1 MLCFDRAQAALHP
14 FPLLASPPLQAVY
27 QQLDPVRVKG
37 RQLPV
42 DIYEVTSLHAEALAA
57 GQRPGLSPL
66 LPTPLQRG
74 LPPVAEAAAAV
85 AAARLSRQGSAAGPA
100 AVPPP
105 AEGSLEALAAGLAPG
120 GRACCTEG
128 PQQAQQAQQDDS
140 GAMLSMSDRLL
151 SIASTAAAPVGL
163 LPHTPMIGARV
174 PIHAASTWLCIMPA
188 TASLAM
194 RTPAQLTHAPDS
206 SRPLFFHPCAGR
218 DGELAAI
225 TMRCVDLVRHKRGGL
240 VLVEGDAGM
249 GKTRLVEELQHRWAA
264 GFLL

>member
-1 MLCFDRAQAALHP
+1 MIVPKQPCTR
-14 FPLLASPPLQAVY
+14 FPPSPPLQAVY
-27 QQLDPVRVKG
+27 QQLDAVRVKG

-85 AAARLSRQGSAAGPA
+85 AAARLSRQGSAAGAA

-105 AEGSLEALAAGLAPG
+105 AEGSLEALAAGLATG
-120 GRACCTEG
+120 AQAASAG
-128 PQQAQQAQQDDS
+128 PQQAQQGDS

-163 LPHTPMIGARV
+163 LPHTPMIGAHV
-174 PIHAASTWLCIMPA
+174 PFHAPSTCVA
-188 TASLAM
+188 VHGACNCLALA
-194 RTPAQLTHAPDS
+194 RHVQSAQPTHAPHT
-206 SRPLFFHPCAGR
+206 SRPPASHPCAGR

-264 GFLL
+264 GVLL